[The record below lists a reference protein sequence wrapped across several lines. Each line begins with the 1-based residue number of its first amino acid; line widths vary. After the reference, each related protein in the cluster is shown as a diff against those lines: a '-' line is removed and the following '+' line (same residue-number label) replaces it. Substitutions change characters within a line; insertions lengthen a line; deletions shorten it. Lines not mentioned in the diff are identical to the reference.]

1 MNKFTS
7 RIAGSRFAGKKSI
20 ITPIITA
27 LIIAISF
34 VVFLSLPGIASAGTY
49 LEVMFETGAPPSP
62 LFSEANFLPGD
73 TVARWAKV
81 TNKTAENQEIVAKL
95 GNYSNPDGLGDY
107 FDVVV
112 KEHGS
117 AVNLFTGTMSEFAGL
132 SELVLNA
139 SLAPNVEVQYDFSVT
154 FRPET
159 GNPYQ
164 EKTLSFD
171 FNITLQGENAGGCEG
186 SDCGSGGGGS
196 STGGGG
202 GGSYATSISGVKF
215 NDINRNGVQDLGEGG
230 LSGWQ
235 IYLDLNANNLY
246 DSGEPMAV
254 TDGNGKYTFSGLAP
268 GQYVIREIQQS
279 GWTQTYPSTQG
290 NSHAVNLAPGQFA
303 ADLSFG
309 NAQGEVAGIS
319 TDAPVSL
326 PQILGALTGLPR
338 TGAGMGNIIVLFSL
352 ASGFLVLR
360 KIKNI

>member
-1 MNKFTS
+1 MNK
-7 RIAGSRFAGKKSI
+7 IMSRFVGKKSI
-20 ITPIITA
+20 TNPIILA

-34 VVFLSLPGIASAGTY
+34 VVSLGLPNTASAGTY

-62 LFSEANFLPGD
+62 MFSEANFLPGD
-73 TVARWAKV
+73 TVTRWAKV

-139 SLAPNVEVQYDFSVT
+139 SLAPNVEMQYDFSVT

-164 EKTLSFD
+164 EKVLSFD
-171 FNITLQGENAGGCEG
+171 FNITLQGEEAGDCVGA
-186 SDCGSGGGGS
+186 DCGGGTIVTYTS
-196 STGGGG
+196 SSGGG
-202 GGSYATSISGVKF
+202 GGSYYVSISGVKF
-215 NDINRNGVQDLGEGG
+215 NDANRNGVQDIGEGG

-235 IYLDLNANNLY
+235 IYLDSNSNGQY

-254 TDGNGKYTFSGLAP
+254 TDGNGKYAFSGLAP
-268 GQYVIREIQQS
+268 GQYVIREIQQP
-279 GWTQTYPSTQG
+279 GWTQIYPNTQG
-290 NSHAVNLAPGQFA
+290 NSHAVNLAPGQSGT
-303 ADLSFG
+303 DLSFG
-309 NAQGEVAGIS
+309 NVQGEVAGIS

-326 PQILGALTGLPR
+326 PQILGAITDLPR
-338 TGAGMGNIIVLFSL
+338 TGAGMGNLVILFSL
-352 ASGFLVLR
+352 VSGILISRKF
-360 KIKNI
+360 KIK